1 MMYAHISE
9 DAHQS
14 YKEDARERHDLVRD
28 HESVLS
34 MEFHINELSHLPD
47 FIRLNHEWIEKY
59 FELEESDR
67 NLATDPEQVIVD
79 GGYIL
84 SITDNNEVVG
94 VCALFKKAEGYEL
107 ARMAVCDS
115 AKGNG
120 YGRKLMEAALT
131 KLHELGAD
139 KVRLYSNTKLEPA
152 ISLYKNYGFETIFEG
167 QHPDYARCNII
178 MEKPIRKL
186 SKPGTPESG
195 CHV

>member
-1 MMYAHISE
+1 MMYVHISK
-9 DAHQS
+9 DTHQS

-28 HESVLS
+28 HESVQS
-34 MEFHINELSHLPD
+34 MELHINELSHLPD
-47 FIRLNHEWIEKY
+47 FIRLNHEWIERY

-67 NLATDPEQVIVD
+67 NLATAPEQVIVD
-79 GGYIL
+79 GGSIL
-84 SITDNNEVVG
+84 SITDDKRVVG

-120 YGRKLMEAALT
+120 YGRKLMEAALSM
-131 KLHELGAD
+131 LNDVGAD

-152 ISLYKNYGFETIFEG
+152 ISLYKSYGFETIFEG

-178 MEKPIRKL
+178 MEKPIRNM
-186 SKPGTPESG
+186 SNHGVSEPGG
-195 CHV
+195 HV